1 MFTENEIATII
12 EIPEV
17 SAAVKVAMDEFRS
30 NQVEFLDLSE
40 HDFLSVIMMTPT
52 VGIAL
57 ANGSISL
64 FEELALN
71 KMARK
76 MSKGGYFL
84 KIDPVT
90 HGMKYLIKDYEKWEG
105 VFFEVIK
112 VCMANTFDRKGVL
125 ELDNEFAEE
134 SVPSF
139 GRELMYMP
147 YIFVRYVAS
156 FFLHNE
162 GDIVEERNISKVEYE
177 KIEDI
182 GAKLDLSEFH
192 FFKSFCKTFKIK

>member
-1 MFTENEIATII
+1 MFTENEVATIL

-17 SAAVKVAMDEFRS
+17 LDAVNEAKELFKSKQAEY
-30 NQVEFLDLSE
+30 LDLSE
-40 HDFLSVIMMTPT
+40 HDFLSLILMTPT

-90 HGMKYLIKDYEKWEG
+90 HGMKFLIKDYETWETP
-105 VFFEVIK
+105 FFNVIRVAMNHSFDLQKIRQLDKEYPEVSVK
-112 VCMANTFDRKGVL
+112 S
-125 ELDNEFAEE
+125 FAH
-134 SVPSF
+134 
-139 GRELMYMP
+139 ELMHMP
-147 YIFVRYVAS
+147 YMFVRYIVS
-156 FFLHNE
+156 FFLHDEN
-162 GDIVEERNISKVEYE
+162 DIVETRSISKVEYQ
-177 KIEDI
+177 KIEEI
-182 GAKLDLSEFH
+182 GVKLDLVELH
-192 FFKSFCKTFKIK
+192 FFQSFCKTFQIK